1 MRAELQK
8 LNSRLEAMSRE
19 ELILSI
25 RRLLEENAEKD
36 AQLEIN
42 SSAATEMAVQF
53 QQIKN
58 ENAVL
63 KKENEELL
71 RQNRNLTDQLQM
83 RKNDLF
89 GRKSENAS
97 GTIDA
102 VFEESPEDPLDES
115 SPEPE
120 DTLSP
125 DEPEHTEAAAA
136 YEKERNPQGSG
147 RPCGRKAAGKRQKDL
162 DRLPTKIHYDL
173 DVDELNRMYDPC
185 ALNNLKQRIRKS
197 GSKAVER
204 SECRRV
210 HHERQHGRQ
219 RDGSAEWHGKQFD
232 VGQYERQRQAQRAVY
247 QRPRR
252 VDLVRAVFQFLTVS
266 HRNEQN
272 HHEQRRGDDQHDE
285 IQSLQGS
292 QFFKQLEFHF
302 FSPYKKTVP
311 CSTVK

>member
-36 AQLEIN
+36 ARLEIN

-58 ENAVL
+58 ENAAL

-102 VFEESPEDPLDES
+102 VFEGSPEE
-115 SPEPE
+115 
-120 DTLSP
+120 
-125 DEPEHTEAAAA
+125 
-136 YEKERNPQGSG
+136 
-147 RPCGRKAAGKRQKDL
+147 
-162 DRLPTKIHYDL
+162 
-173 DVDELNRMYDPC
+173 
-185 ALNNLKQRIRKS
+185 
-197 GSKAVER
+197 
-204 SECRRV
+204 
-210 HHERQHGRQ
+210 
-219 RDGSAEWHGKQFD
+219 
-232 VGQYERQRQAQRAVY
+232 
-247 QRPRR
+247 
-252 VDLVRAVFQFLTVS
+252 
-266 HRNEQN
+266 
-272 HHEQRRGDDQHDE
+272 RRGGRCRGGEVHRE
-285 IQSLQGS
+285 GNEVAGC
-292 QFFKQLEFHF
+292 LE
-302 FSPYKKTVP
+302 
-311 CSTVK
+311 